1 MYFRMAKLFSKTSL
15 LPESLTY
22 SKIGPPKSY
31 KAYFCYNIQKT
42 KYLQR
47 YVKVSSSKLE
57 MEWKSF
63 GNYILIVAIFVIFIL
78 IPYVA
83 FGALVVQ
90 FIFICIAINEIT
102 KINRQLNNPDLKR
115 FRSRWLA
122 ASIIKLIGLM
132 VINVGGS
139 MIPFAIVFSGV
150 RPIIAPFIPGPA
162 WLFLPIIILCFVGF
176 GLMIIGSAIERDAW
190 GDFKTF
196 LVKNKEMFPDNVFK
210 NAFEGADKLR
220 SGASLWILGFLFIPI
235 IIGWIYQIIGYFKLA
250 TFKNWIPTMKMEPIP
265 APVKIRTMKM
275 EPIPAPRPQQTLIPA
290 PVKIRTM
297 RYCPSCG
304 SELVGE
310 EKYCAYCGGAL
321 YNY

>member
-1 MYFRMAKLFSKTSL
+1 M
-15 LPESLTY
+15 
-22 SKIGPPKSY
+22 
-31 KAYFCYNIQKT
+31 
-42 KYLQR
+42 
-47 YVKVSSSKLE
+47 SSSKLE

-63 GNYILIVAIFVIFIL
+63 GNYILIVAIFGIFIL

-83 FGALVVQ
+83 FGALVIQ
-90 FIFICIAINEIT
+90 FIFICIAINEIK
-102 KINRQLNNPDLKR
+102 KINRQLNNPDLEK

-122 ASIIKLIGLM
+122 ASIIKLIALI

-162 WLFLPIIILCFVGF
+162 WLFLPIIVLFIVGF
-176 GLMIIGSAIERDAW
+176 GLAIIGSAIERDAW
-190 GDFKTF
+190 EDFKNF

-210 NAFEGADKLR
+210 NAFESADKLR
-220 SGASLWILGFLFIPI
+220 NGALLWILGFLFITI

-250 TFKNWIPTMKMEPIP
+250 NFKKWTPTMKMEPIP
-265 APVKIRTMKM
+265 APQPQATPIPAPIKKRTMRM
-275 EPIPAPRPQQTLIPA
+275 EPIPAPQPQPTPNPA

-297 RYCPSCG
+297 KYCPSCG

-321 YNY
+321 YN